1 MKCAE
6 RNCKTHQA
14 KLCLISLYN
23 QKNSHRFSV
32 GDRQDGETLYRPW
45 EAPHILVLA
54 VGWKTCRLSLKFADL
69 TLSFGGGSSTKFADR
84 VCEPFFKGA
93 HRAPGA
99 WGAGGRAAWCLWGQ
113 RRHGGGDAALTA
125 CCRIRVWR
133 KGIKRQEKQ
142 KVTGE
147 GKQSID
153 KG

>member
-14 KLCLISLYN
+14 KLCLISSYD

-69 TLSFGGGSSTKFADR
+69 TLSFGGGSCAKFADR

-99 WGAGGRAAWCLWGQ
+99 WGAGGRAA
-113 RRHGGGDAALTA
+113 
-125 CCRIRVWR
+125 
-133 KGIKRQEKQ
+133 
-142 KVTGE
+142 
-147 GKQSID
+147 
-153 KG
+153 